1 MRISDW
7 SSDVCSSDLRAV
19 FIFDEAITLVAVEEF
34 YGADGHG
41 VFPFTRNGNPPAKA
55 PAELVACEGKS
66 LPQRGRQIPSQATL
80 ARPIWAIVAE
90 KSRSR
95 TNRREI
101 ARDDATRFGE
111 AWRAQR
117 SEEPTSELQS
127 LMRNSYA

>member
-1 MRISDW
+1 MCCYFICFKQKTAYEMRISDW
-7 SSDVCSSDLRAV
+7 SSDVCSSDL
-19 FIFDEAITLVAVEEF
+19 
-34 YGADGHG
+34 GHG

-90 KSRSR
+90 KSRSG

-101 ARDDATRFGE
+101 ARGDAPRFG
-111 AWRAQR
+111 AARRAK
-117 SEEPTSELQS
+117 
-127 LMRNSYA
+127 